1 MAIDYVQTDRA
12 NLYVSQNRGA
22 AANKYAE
29 EADNAVKQIN
39 TIWLITTL
47 CWTASGIT
55 L

>member
-1 MAIDYVQTDRA
+1 M
-12 NLYVSQNRGA
+12 VSQNRGA

-39 TIWLITTL
+39 TDMAYYSTL